1 MFHET
6 EQDIDSETLIDGLS
20 FCVIDLETT
29 GGHHVNDQI
38 IEIGMVNVDGRK
50 LVDEKGL
57 LINPNREIPEF
68 IQRLTSIKNSDVK
81 DKPAIEEVIDDI
93 LDFIGDR
100 IIVAHNTSF
109 DVPFLNSVLKRL
121 GKPEL
126 KNKVLCTNVMTKHM
140 IPEIMNS
147 NLNYMCQL
155 FNITHDHAHRATS
168 DAEATAKLLVKY
180 LDIFIKKGIKKVN
193 QLYYPRNRFEL
204 DRLHIS
210 REEGKEKILKI
221 ALANPTS
228 MQIILKGERGLIL
241 GLLPLQ
247 NPQEEKEI
255 LSLFLDSCDW
265 NMATIILLSP
275 VLEALFQFNNHYMKY
290 EEHPRQ
296 LVLNYLIE
304 RYAKNEVPEAN
315 KLENLDFV
323 IAPHLVKEQI
333 IVYSFLNLN
342 TNSKAIFKFPGHKK
356 KMLQYL
362 KSAVHRFESNQKG
375 RKKNQLHKDVRDL
388 IERYL
393 SGERDNG
400 KSHYFFLA
408 RKDAKDSVDHLP
420 IQIEKFLTEN
430 VDSYQFPQNSL

>member
-1 MFHET
+1 MHHENDH
-6 EQDIDSETLIDGLS
+6 DIDSESLIDGLS

-50 LVDEKGL
+50 VVDELGL
-57 LINPNREIPEF
+57 LINPKREIPEF
-68 IQRLTSIKNSDVK
+68 IQRLTSIKNSDVQ
-81 DKPAIEEVIDDI
+81 DKPAIEEVIEEI

-121 GKPEL
+121 GREEL

-155 FNITHDHAHRATS
+155 FNIKHDHAHRATS
-168 DAEATAKLLVKY
+168 DAQATAKLLIVY

-204 DRLHIS
+204 DRLHIPK
-210 REEGKEKILKI
+210 EEGKDKIIKI

-228 MQIILKGERGLIL
+228 MQIILKGDRGLIL

-247 NPQEEKEI
+247 NPQEEENI
-255 LSLFLDSCDW
+255 LIRFLDSCNW
-265 NMATIILLSP
+265 NMATIILASP
-275 VLEALFQFNNHYMKY
+275 VLESLFQFNNHYMKY
-290 EEHPRQ
+290 EEGPKE
-296 LVLNYLIE
+296 LVLNYLNGK
-304 RYAKNEVPEAN
+304 YANNEVPENN

-375 RKKNQLHKDVRDL
+375 RKKNQLHKDIKEL
-388 IERYL
+388 IENYL
-393 SGERDNG
+393 SGERSNG
-400 KSHYFFLA
+400 QSNYLFLN

-420 IQIEKFLTEN
+420 IHIEKFLTEN
-430 VDSYQFPQNSL
+430 VDTYHFPQNSL